1 MKNQIF
7 HPNFHTALLWKNHL
21 DYAVK
26 SYGENPKGYENLE
39 SKWGMSSYID
49 HAVNVALVGATYYE
63 YWQKLDPTAQE
74 VLAKL

>member
-1 MKNQIF
+1 MTNQIF

-26 SYGENPKGYENLE
+26 SYGENPKGFEKL
-39 SKWGMSSYID
+39 SSSYID
-49 HAVNVALVGATYYE
+49 HAVNVAWVSATYYE
-63 YWQKLDPTAQE
+63 YWQKLDPTAQK